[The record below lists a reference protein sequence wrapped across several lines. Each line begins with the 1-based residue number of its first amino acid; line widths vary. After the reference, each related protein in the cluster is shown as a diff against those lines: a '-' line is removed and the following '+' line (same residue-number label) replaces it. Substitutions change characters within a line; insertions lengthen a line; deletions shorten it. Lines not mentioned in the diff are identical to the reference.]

1 MKMSVL
7 LIVGFWNIEIL
18 LIFSLLSVSCGNRF
32 HPRAQVC
39 TGNALRFPLSAAPW
53 PQHLWATQ
61 EASLCICRA
70 NRGDSRRWQSPMR
83 RMEGREEEGGVC
95 PHASLLLSNR
105 KEIHHNQTSLLC
117 SETFEQD

>member
-18 LIFSLLSVSCGNRF
+18 LIFSLLSVSCGNGF

-39 TGNALRFPLSAAPW
+39 ISNALRFPLSAAQW

-61 EASLCICRA
+61 EASLCIYV
-70 NRGDSRRWQSPMR
+70 SIYVEQT
-83 RMEGREEEGGVC
+83 EETPGGGNC
-95 PHASLLLSNR
+95 P
-105 KEIHHNQTSLLC
+105 
-117 SETFEQD
+117 